1 MNKEEELLN
10 LQSFGRPRA
19 NSNGLILLVILVIII
34 FGVMTHSCTGEEKQ
48 NKTPIDSP
56 AQPLSGNEWF
66 VGKAQGLELPSPPPP
81 EPEQSPIKEEP
92 VQLAKAPTQ
101 PPEKRLG
108 GKILSPSSNQN
119 SPGSQAYPKPNGVDS
134 QQRNTPTHQ
143 TRPDYYLQQ
152 DVELPIS
159 DYEVKAGTAI
169 PAQLDMAINS
179 DLGGPAVAHIT
190 RTIYDTTSGAYALIP
205 LGAKIYG
212 NISNKIDFG
221 QTRVDV
227 IWDRIIFPNGASLA
241 VQNMR
246 AADKAGQTGLHH
258 TVDNHFGR
266 LFGGSL
272 LLSTISSGVQLSQ
285 PQRTSGF
292 NSAPTMGETM
302 AGALGQNLGQV
313 GTEFT
318 RRQMDVQPTITIP
331 TGEHFTIVVN
341 KDMVFPG
348 PYGDWQ

>member
-1 MNKEEELLN
+1 MSKSEELN
-10 LQSFGRPRA
+10 LESIGQPRA
-19 NSNGLILLVILVIII
+19 NSNGLFLMAIVILSV
-34 FGVMTHSCTGEEKQ
+34 FGVMAYSCAGSEKQ
-48 NKTPIDSP
+48 AKAQIDSP
-56 AQPLSGNEWF
+56 AQPLTGNEWF
-66 VGKAQGLELPSPPPP
+66 VGKAQGLELPTPPPQP
-81 EPEQSPIKEEP
+81 QEQPKDEP

-108 GKILSPSSNQN
+108 GKILNASSNQN
-119 SPGSQAYPKPNGVDS
+119 STTSQYPQQGGANS
-134 QQRNTPTHQ
+134 QPRNPTVQ
-143 TRPDYYLQQ
+143 QARPDYYLQE

-190 RTIYDTTSGAYALIP
+190 RTIYDTTTGLYALIP

-212 NISNKIDFG
+212 NVSNQVNFG

-227 IWDRIIFPNGASLA
+227 VWERIIFPNGASLA

-258 TVDNHFGR
+258 TVDNHWGR
-266 LFGGSL
+266 LFGGAL
-272 LLSTISSGVQLSQ
+272 LLSAISSGVQLSQ
-285 PQRTSGF
+285 PQRSSGF
-292 NSAPTMGETM
+292 NSYPTMGETM

-331 TGEHFTIVVN
+331 TGEHFTIIVN

-348 PYGDWQ
+348 PYGDW

>member
-1 MNKEEELLN
+1 VSTEDELLN

-19 NSNGLILLVILVIII
+19 NSNGLILIIILVIFI
-34 FGVMTHSCTGEEKQ
+34 FGVMAYSCTGKEKQ
-48 NKTPIDSP
+48 NKNPIDSP
-56 AQPLSGNEWF
+56 AQPLSDNEWF
-66 VGKAQGLELPSPPPP
+66 VGKAQGLELPSPPAPA
-81 EPEQSPIKEEP
+81 PEQVPAKEEP
-92 VQLAKAPTQ
+92 VRIAKAPSQ

-108 GKILSPSSNQN
+108 GKILNSNSNQN
-119 SPGSQAYPKPNGVDS
+119 ATGSQSYPQPPGVEP
-134 QQRNTPTHQ
+134 QQRNIPVNQ
-143 TRPDYYLQQ
+143 SRPDYYLQQ
-152 DVELPIS
+152 DVELPVS

-190 RTIYDTTSGAYALIP
+190 RTIYDTTTGAYALIP

-212 NISNKIDFG
+212 NVSSQVDFG

-227 IWDRIIFPNGASLA
+227 VWERIIFPNGASLA

-266 LFGGSL
+266 LFGGAL
-272 LLSTISSGVQLSQ
+272 LLSAISSGVQLSQ
-285 PQRTSGF
+285 PRRTSGF
-292 NSAPTMGETM
+292 NTAPTIGETM

-313 GTEFT
+313 GTELT
-318 RRQMDVQPTITIP
+318 RRQMDVRPTITIP
-331 TGEHFTIVVN
+331 IGEHFTIIVN

-348 PYGDWQ
+348 PYGDW